1 MIDRNAVL
9 PAAWNAL
16 VNALCKEAPHLQN
29 TLAPDVARFSRTK
42 ATPGGLSAAFTTSL
56 LGYNG
61 SPLEFTV
68 SSAKPQGLACTLDP
82 FYRAMRSAAAP
93 APLSDTVRR
102 SPRPRSPIPLTAWR
116 RCDVCNVQAFSR
128 CASAPGWGENTP
140 RTRSK
145 PRSTLKPRGHGGR
158 TRWLARAAHRRGRRA
173 AGLTLLMVG
182 YYPESADSPREYY
195 YQWHSA
201 RITRDDILAVM
212 RLFEGE
218 SRFSALMPLLDRA
231 LRQQDRRDFP
241 DHLRIQSGIR
251 AGRQSGEFYAVC
263 HGGKFFRRQ
272 PPRFRRYH
280 RAAGARWPS
289 HAAA

>member
-1 MIDRNAVL
+1 
-9 PAAWNAL
+9 
-16 VNALCKEAPHLQN
+16 
-29 TLAPDVARFSRTK
+29 
-42 ATPGGLSAAFTTSL
+42 
-56 LGYNG
+56 
-61 SPLEFTV
+61 
-68 SSAKPQGLACTLDP
+68 
-82 FYRAMRSAAAP
+82 MRSAAAP

-158 TRWLARAAHRRGRRA
+158 TRWLARAAHCRGCRA

-231 LRQQDRRDFP
+231 LRQQDRQDFP
-241 DHLRIQSGIR
+241 RPPTDSVWDTRRTAIWRVLRCLPW
-251 AGRQSGEFYAVC
+251 RQV
-263 HGGKFFRRQ
+263 FRRQ

-280 RAAGARWPS
+280 RAAGARWPL